1 MRSTRLSGSRIR
13 GSSGVSCS
21 TSSNGRVMTTCI
33 RHGNQR
39 AMLPMCRPS

>member
-21 TSSNGRVMTTCI
+21 TSSSGRVMTTRI
-33 RHGNQR
+33 RHGNRR
-39 AMLPMCRPS
+39 ATLPMRRPS

>member
-1 MRSTRLSGSRIR
+1 MKLSGSKIR
-13 GSSGVSCS
+13 GSSGVNYS
-21 TSSNGRVMTTCI
+21 TSLSGRVMTTRI